1 MLQLWLE
8 FILMAI
14 FIIISGTYLSKY
26 GDIIADKSGLG
37 QAFIGGILIA
47 MATSLPE
54 LVTSVSSVIVG
65 APDIAVGNAFGS
77 NTFNLVILAFADLLQ
92 GKGPLLL
99 RVNYS
104 HLLSGLVGI
113 LLSAL
118 VVFSLILSHFMNF
131 NLSIFGVGI
140 DSIILL
146 FTYIVTVRMIYRYDK
161 KNPLDPD
168 DPVKEVDPNPDYT
181 LNKALVGFLVCAVV
195 IVFSGYRLSIT
206 ADQIS
211 MLTGIDQ
218 SFMGSIM
225 VAAATSLPE
234 LVATI
239 AAIRIGSYNM
249 AVGNVFGSNIFN
261 MTIIFFADV
270 FYTQGVLLDNV
281 RIVHILTATVG
292 IIMASIILIGLFYRS
307 RRSFM
312 WMGWDAIAAAV
323 VYFAGVYLLFQLG
336 LNVI

>member
-1 MLQLWLE
+1 MTQLWLE
-8 FILMAI
+8 FILMAL
-14 FIIISGTYLSKY
+14 FIIVSGTYLSRF

-54 LVTSVSSVIVG
+54 LVTSISSALVG

-104 HLLSGLVGI
+104 HILSGLVGV

-131 NLSIFGVGI
+131 NLNVFGVGL

-146 FTYIVTVRMIYRYDK
+146 LTYLVSVRMIYRYDQN
-161 KNPLDPD
+161 NPLDAKD
-168 DPVKEVDPNPDYT
+168 EEKENLNPEYT
-181 LNKALVGFLVCAVV
+181 LNKALLGFAACAVV
-195 IVFSGYRLSIT
+195 IVFSGYRLTLT

-211 MLTGIDQ
+211 AVTGIDQ
-218 SFMGSIM
+218 SFIGSIL

-239 AAIRIGSYNM
+239 SAIRIGAYNM

-261 MTIIFFADV
+261 MTVIFFADV
-270 FYTQGVLLDNV
+270 FYRQGVLLQDV

-292 IIMASIILIGLFYRS
+292 IVMATIILIGLFYRS

-323 VYFAGVYLLFQLG
+323 VYFLGVYLLFQLG

>member
-1 MLQLWLE
+1 MTQLWLE
-8 FILMAI
+8 FILMAL
-14 FIIISGTYLSKY
+14 FIIVSGTYLSRF

-54 LVTSVSSVIVG
+54 LVTSISSALVG

-104 HLLSGLVGI
+104 HILSGLVGV

-131 NLSIFGVGI
+131 NLNVFGVGL

-146 FTYIVTVRMIYRYDK
+146 LTYLVSVRMIYRYDQN
-161 KNPLDPD
+161 NPLDAKD
-168 DPVKEVDPNPDYT
+168 EEKENLNSEYT
-181 LNKALVGFLVCAVV
+181 LNKALLGFAACAVV
-195 IVFSGYRLSIT
+195 IVFSGYRLTLT

-211 MLTGIDQ
+211 AVTGIDQ
-218 SFMGSIM
+218 SFIGSIL

-239 AAIRIGSYNM
+239 SAIRIGAYNM

-261 MTIIFFADV
+261 MTVIFFADV
-270 FYTQGVLLDNV
+270 FYRQGVLLQDV

-292 IIMASIILIGLFYRS
+292 IVMATIILIGLFYRS

-323 VYFAGVYLLFQLG
+323 VYFLGVYLLFQLG

>member
-1 MLQLWLE
+1 MLQLWSE

-14 FIIISGTYLSKY
+14 FIIISGTYLSRF

-54 LVTSVSSVIVG
+54 LVTSISSAIVG

-77 NTFNLVILAFADLLQ
+77 NTFNLAILAFADLLQ

-104 HLLSGLVGI
+104 HILSGLVGI

-118 VVFSLILSHFMNF
+118 VVFSLILSNFMDF
-131 NLSIFGVGI
+131 SLSIFGVGV
-140 DSIILL
+140 DSILL
-146 FTYIVTVRMIYRYDK
+146 LVTYIITVRMIYRYDK

-168 DPVKEVDPNPDYT
+168 DPVKEEDPNPNYT
-181 LNKALVGFLVCAVV
+181 LKKAILGFAACAVV
-195 IVFSGYRLSIT
+195 IVFSGYNLSIT

-211 MLTGIDQ
+211 AMTGIDQ

-239 AAIRIGSYNM
+239 SAIRIGAYNM

-261 MTIIFFADV
+261 MTVIFFADV
-270 FYTQGVLLDNV
+270 FYQQGVILEDV
-281 RIVHILTATVG
+281 RIVHILTATIG
-292 IIMASIILIGLFYRS
+292 ILMATIILIGLFYRS

>member
-1 MLQLWLE
+1 MTQLWLV

-14 FIIISGTYLSKY
+14 FIIISGTYLSRF

-54 LVTSVSSVIVG
+54 LVTSVSSAIVG

-104 HLLSGLVGI
+104 HILSGLVGI

-131 NLSIFGVGI
+131 NLSIFGVGV

-146 FTYIVTVRMIYRYDK
+146 LTYIVSIRMIYRYDK
-161 KNPLDPD
+161 KNPLDPEEEK
-168 DPVKEVDPNPDYT
+168 KEDLNPDYT
-181 LNKALVGFLVCAVV
+181 LNKALLGFAACAVV
-195 IVFSGYRLSIT
+195 IVFSGYHLTIA

-211 MLTGIDQ
+211 AMTGIDQ
-218 SFMGSIM
+218 SFIGSIL

-239 AAIRIGSYNM
+239 SAIKINAYNM

-261 MTIIFFADV
+261 MTVIFFADV
-270 FYTQGVLLDNV
+270 FYRQGVLLEDAK
-281 RIVHILTATVG
+281 IVHILTATVG
-292 IIMASIILIGLFYRS
+292 IVMATIMLIGLFYRS

-312 WMGWDAIAAAV
+312 LMGWDAIAAAV
-323 VYFAGVYLLFQLG
+323 VYFVGVYLLFQLG

>member
-1 MLQLWLE
+1 LTQLWLE
-8 FILMAI
+8 FILMAL
-14 FIIISGTYLSKY
+14 FIIVSGTYLSRF

-54 LVTSVSSVIVG
+54 LVTSISSALVG
-65 APDIAVGNAFGS
+65 APDIAVGNVFGS

-104 HLLSGLVGI
+104 HILSGLVGV

-131 NLSIFGVGI
+131 NLNVFGVGL

-146 FTYIVTVRMIYRYDK
+146 LTYLVSVRMIYRYDQN
-161 KNPLDPD
+161 NPLDAKD
-168 DPVKEVDPNPDYT
+168 EEKENLNPEYT
-181 LNKALVGFLVCAVV
+181 LNKALLGFAACAVV
-195 IVFSGYRLSIT
+195 IVFSGYRLTLT

-211 MLTGIDQ
+211 AVTGIDQ
-218 SFMGSIM
+218 SFIGSIL

-239 AAIRIGSYNM
+239 SAIRIGAYNM

-261 MTIIFFADV
+261 MTVIFFADV
-270 FYTQGVLLDNV
+270 FYRQGVLLQDV

-292 IIMASIILIGLFYRS
+292 IVMATIILIGLFYRS

-323 VYFAGVYLLFQLG
+323 VYFLGVYLLFQLG

>member
-1 MLQLWLE
+1 LTQLWLE
-8 FILMAI
+8 FILMAL
-14 FIIISGTYLSKY
+14 FIIISGTYLSRF

-54 LVTSVSSVIVG
+54 LVTSISSALVG

-104 HLLSGLVGI
+104 HILSGLVGV

-131 NLSIFGVGI
+131 NLNVFGVGL

-146 FTYIVTVRMIYRYDK
+146 LTYLVSVRMIYRYDQN
-161 KNPLDPD
+161 NPLDAKD
-168 DPVKEVDPNPDYT
+168 EEKENLNPEYT
-181 LNKALVGFLVCAVV
+181 LNKALLGFAACAVV
-195 IVFSGYRLSIT
+195 IVFSGYRLTLT

-211 MLTGIDQ
+211 AVTGIDQ
-218 SFMGSIM
+218 SFIGSIL

-239 AAIRIGSYNM
+239 SAIRIGAYNM

-261 MTIIFFADV
+261 MTVIFFADV
-270 FYTQGVLLDNV
+270 FYRQGVLLQDV

-292 IIMASIILIGLFYRS
+292 IVMATIILIGLFYRS

-323 VYFAGVYLLFQLG
+323 VYFLGVYLLFQLG

>member
-1 MLQLWLE
+1 MSAASDVYKRQ
-8 FILMAI
+8 
-14 FIIISGTYLSKY
+14 
-26 GDIIADKSGLG
+26 
-37 QAFIGGILIA
+37 
-47 MATSLPE
+47 
-54 LVTSVSSVIVG
+54 
-65 APDIAVGNAFGS
+65 
-77 NTFNLVILAFADLLQ
+77 ILAFADLLQ

-104 HLLSGLVGI
+104 HILSGLVGI

-118 VVFSLILSHFMNF
+118 VVFSLILSHFMNL

-146 FTYIVTVRMIYRYDK
+146 LTYIVTVRMIYRYDK

-168 DPVKEVDPNPDYT
+168 DPVKEADPNPDYT
-181 LNKALVGFLVCAVV
+181 LSRALLWFAVCAVV

-211 MLTGIDQ
+211 TLTGIDQ

-239 AAIRIGSYNM
+239 SAVKIGAYNM

-261 MTIIFFADV
+261 MTVIFFADV
-270 FYTQGVLLDNV
+270 FYRQGVLLEDA

-292 IIMASIILIGLFYRS
+292 IVMATIMLIGLFYRS

>member
-1 MLQLWLE
+1 MTQLWLE
-8 FILMAI
+8 FILMAL
-14 FIIISGTYLSKY
+14 FIIVSGTYLSRF

-54 LVTSVSSVIVG
+54 LVTSISSALVG

-104 HLLSGLVGI
+104 HILSGLVGV

-131 NLSIFGVGI
+131 NLNVFGVGL

-146 FTYIVTVRMIYRYDK
+146 LTYLVSVRMIYRYDQN
-161 KNPLDPD
+161 NPLDAKD
-168 DPVKEVDPNPDYT
+168 EEKENLNPEYT
-181 LNKALVGFLVCAVV
+181 LNKALLGFAACAVV
-195 IVFSGYRLSIT
+195 IVLSGYRLTLT

-211 MLTGIDQ
+211 AVTGIDQ
-218 SFMGSIM
+218 SFIGSIL

-239 AAIRIGSYNM
+239 SAIRIGAYNM

-261 MTIIFFADV
+261 MTVIFFADV
-270 FYTQGVLLDNV
+270 FYRQGVLLQDV

-292 IIMASIILIGLFYRS
+292 IVMATIILIGLFYRS

-323 VYFAGVYLLFQLG
+323 VYFLGVYLLFQLG

>member
-1 MLQLWLE
+1 
-8 FILMAI
+8 MAL
-14 FIIISGTYLSKY
+14 FIIISGTYLSRF

-54 LVTSVSSVIVG
+54 LVTSISSALVG

-104 HLLSGLVGI
+104 HILSGLVGV

-131 NLSIFGVGI
+131 NLNVFGVGL

-146 FTYIVTVRMIYRYDK
+146 LTYLVSVRMIYRYDQN
-161 KNPLDPD
+161 NPLDAKD
-168 DPVKEVDPNPDYT
+168 EEKENLNPEYT
-181 LNKALVGFLVCAVV
+181 LNKALLGFAACAVV
-195 IVFSGYRLSIT
+195 IVLSGYRLTLT

-211 MLTGIDQ
+211 AVTGIDQ
-218 SFMGSIM
+218 SFIGSIL

-239 AAIRIGSYNM
+239 SAIRIGAYNM

-261 MTIIFFADV
+261 MTVIFFADV
-270 FYTQGVLLDNV
+270 FYRQGVLLQDV

-292 IIMASIILIGLFYRS
+292 IVMATIILIGLFYRS

-323 VYFAGVYLLFQLG
+323 VYFLGVYLLFQLG

>member
-1 MLQLWLE
+1 MTQLWLE
-8 FILMAI
+8 FILMAL
-14 FIIISGTYLSKY
+14 FIIISGTYLSRF

-54 LVTSVSSVIVG
+54 LVTSISSALVG

-104 HLLSGLVGI
+104 HILSGLVGV

-131 NLSIFGVGI
+131 NLNVFGVGL

-146 FTYIVTVRMIYRYDK
+146 LTYLVSVRMIYRYDQN
-161 KNPLDPD
+161 NPLDAKD
-168 DPVKEVDPNPDYT
+168 EEKENLNSEYT
-181 LNKALVGFLVCAVV
+181 LNKALLGFAACAVV
-195 IVFSGYRLSIT
+195 IVLSGYRLTLT

-211 MLTGIDQ
+211 AVTGIDQ
-218 SFMGSIM
+218 SFIGSIL

-239 AAIRIGSYNM
+239 SAIRIGAYNM

-261 MTIIFFADV
+261 MTVIFFADV
-270 FYTQGVLLDNV
+270 FYRQGVLLQDV

-292 IIMASIILIGLFYRS
+292 IVMATIILIGLFYRS

-323 VYFAGVYLLFQLG
+323 VYFLGVYLLFQLG

>member
-1 MLQLWLE
+1 
-8 FILMAI
+8 MAI
-14 FIIISGTYLSKY
+14 FIIISGSYLSSF

-54 LVTSVSSVIVG
+54 LVTSISSALVG

-77 NTFNLVILAFADLLQ
+77 NTFNLVILAFADLIQ

-99 RVNYS
+99 QVNYS
-104 HLLSGLVGI
+104 HLLSGLVGV
-113 LLSAL
+113 LLSSL

-131 NLSIFGVGI
+131 NLSVFGVGI

-146 FTYIVTVRMIYRYDK
+146 LTYLISVRMIYRYDRNNKLDAADK
-161 KNPLDPD
+161 K
-168 DPVKEVDPNPDYT
+168 KEEDPNPKYT
-181 LNKALVGFLVCAVV
+181 LNQALLGFAACAVV
-195 IVFSGYRLSIT
+195 IVFSGYRLTLT

-211 MLTGIDQ
+211 AVTGIDQ
-218 SFMGSIM
+218 SFIGSIL

-239 AAIRIGSYNM
+239 SAIRIGAYNM

-261 MTIIFFADV
+261 MTVIFFADV
-270 FYTQGVLLDNV
+270 FYRQGVLLEDAK
-281 RIVHILTATVG
+281 IVHILTATVG
-292 IIMASIILIGLFYRS
+292 IVMATIILIGLFYRS
-307 RRSFM
+307 RRSFLM
-312 WMGWDAIAAAV
+312 MGWDAIAAAV
-323 VYFAGVYLLFQLG
+323 VYFVGVYLLFQLG

>member
-1 MLQLWLE
+1 MTQLWLE
-8 FILMAI
+8 FILMAL
-14 FIIISGTYLSKY
+14 FIIVSGTYLSRF

-54 LVTSVSSVIVG
+54 LVTSISSALVG

-104 HLLSGLVGI
+104 HILSGLVGV

-131 NLSIFGVGI
+131 NLNVFGVGL

-146 FTYIVTVRMIYRYDK
+146 LTYLVSVRMIYRYDQN
-161 KNPLDPD
+161 NPLDAKD
-168 DPVKEVDPNPDYT
+168 EEKENLNSEYT
-181 LNKALVGFLVCAVV
+181 LNKALLGFAACAVV
-195 IVFSGYRLSIT
+195 IVLSGYRLTLT

-211 MLTGIDQ
+211 AVTGIDQ
-218 SFMGSIM
+218 SFIGSIL

-239 AAIRIGSYNM
+239 SAIRIGAYNM

-261 MTIIFFADV
+261 MTVIFFADV
-270 FYTQGVLLDNV
+270 FYRQGVLLQDV

-292 IIMASIILIGLFYRS
+292 IVMATIILIGLFYRS

-323 VYFAGVYLLFQLG
+323 VYFLGVYLLFQLG

>member
-1 MLQLWLE
+1 MTQLWLE
-8 FILMAI
+8 FILMAL
-14 FIIISGTYLSKY
+14 FIIISGTYLSRF

-54 LVTSVSSVIVG
+54 LVTSISSALVG

-104 HLLSGLVGI
+104 HILSGLVGV

-131 NLSIFGVGI
+131 NLNVFGVGL

-146 FTYIVTVRMIYRYDK
+146 LTYLVSVRMIYRYDQN
-161 KNPLDPD
+161 NPLDAKD
-168 DPVKEVDPNPDYT
+168 EEKENLNSEYT
-181 LNKALVGFLVCAVV
+181 LNKALLGFAACAVV
-195 IVFSGYRLSIT
+195 IVFSGYRLTLT

-211 MLTGIDQ
+211 AVTGIDQ
-218 SFMGSIM
+218 SFIGSIL

-239 AAIRIGSYNM
+239 SAIRIGAYNM

-261 MTIIFFADV
+261 MTVIFFADV
-270 FYTQGVLLDNV
+270 FYRQGVLLQDV

-292 IIMASIILIGLFYRS
+292 IVMATIILIGLFYRS

-323 VYFAGVYLLFQLG
+323 VYFLGVYLLFQLG

>member
-1 MLQLWLE
+1 MTQLWSV
-8 FILMAI
+8 FILMAV
-14 FIIISGTYLSKY
+14 FIIISGTYLSRF
-26 GDIIADKSGLG
+26 GDVIADKSGLG

-54 LVTSVSSVIVG
+54 LVTSISSALVG

-104 HLLSGLVGI
+104 HILSGLVGI

-118 VVFSLILSHFMNF
+118 VIFSLILSHFMNF
-131 NLSIFGVGI
+131 NLSVFGVGI
-140 DSIILL
+140 DSIILMI
-146 FTYIVTVRMIYRYDK
+146 TYIVSVRMIFRYDK
-161 KNPLDPD
+161 RNPLDPD
-168 DPVKEVDPNPDYT
+168 DPVKEDDPNSNYT
-181 LNKALVGFLVCAVV
+181 LNRALLGFAACAVI
-195 IVFSGYRLSIT
+195 IVFSGYHLTIT

-211 MLTGIDQ
+211 VVTGIDQ
-218 SFMGSIM
+218 SFIGTVL

-239 AAIRIGSYNM
+239 SAIKIGAYNM

-261 MTIIFFADV
+261 MTVIFFADV
-270 FYTQGVLLDNV
+270 FYRQGVLLEDA

-292 IIMASIILIGLFYRS
+292 IVMATIILIGLFYRS

-312 WMGWDAIAAAV
+312 LMGWDAIAAVV
-323 VYFAGVYLLFQLG
+323 VYFVGIYLLFQLG

>member
-1 MLQLWLE
+1 
-8 FILMAI
+8 MAL
-14 FIIISGTYLSKY
+14 FIIISGTYLSRF

-54 LVTSVSSVIVG
+54 LVTSISSALVG

-104 HLLSGLVGI
+104 HILSGLVGV

-131 NLSIFGVGI
+131 NLNVFGVGL

-146 FTYIVTVRMIYRYDK
+146 LTYLVSVRMIYRYDQN
-161 KNPLDPD
+161 NPLDAKD
-168 DPVKEVDPNPDYT
+168 EEKENLNSEYT
-181 LNKALVGFLVCAVV
+181 LNKALLGFAACAVV
-195 IVFSGYRLSIT
+195 IVFSGYRLTLT

-211 MLTGIDQ
+211 AVTGIDQ
-218 SFMGSIM
+218 SFIGSIL

-239 AAIRIGSYNM
+239 SAIRIGAYNM

-261 MTIIFFADV
+261 MTVIFFADV
-270 FYTQGVLLDNV
+270 FYRQGVLLQDV

-292 IIMASIILIGLFYRS
+292 IVMATIILIGLFYRS

-323 VYFAGVYLLFQLG
+323 VYFLGVYLLFQLG

>member
-1 MLQLWLE
+1 MTQLWLE
-8 FILMAI
+8 FIVMAL
-14 FIIISGTYLSKY
+14 FIIISGTYLSRF

-54 LVTSVSSVIVG
+54 LVTSVSSAVVG

-104 HLLSGLVGI
+104 HILSGLVGI

-131 NLSIFGVGI
+131 NLSIFGIGV

-146 FTYIVTVRMIYRYDK
+146 FTYIVSVRMIYRYDK
-161 KNPLDPD
+161 KNPLDPEEE
-168 DPVKEVDPNPDYT
+168 KEEDPNPDYT
-181 LNKALVGFLVCAVV
+181 LNKALLGFAVCAVV
-195 IVFSGYRLSIT
+195 IVFSGYRLTLT

-211 MLTGIDQ
+211 AVTGIDQ
-218 SFMGSIM
+218 SFIGSIM

-239 AAIRIGSYNM
+239 SAVKINAYNM

-261 MTIIFFADV
+261 MTVIFFADL
-270 FYTQGVLLDNV
+270 FYRQGVLLEAAK
-281 RIVHILTATVG
+281 IVHILTATIG
-292 IIMASIILIGLFYRS
+292 ILMATIILIGLFYRS

-323 VYFAGVYLLFQLG
+323 VYFVGVYLLFQLG

>member
-1 MLQLWLE
+1 LTQLWLE
-8 FILMAI
+8 FILMAL
-14 FIIISGTYLSKY
+14 FIIVSGTYLSRF

-54 LVTSVSSVIVG
+54 LVTSISSALVG

-104 HLLSGLVGI
+104 HILSGLVGV

-131 NLSIFGVGI
+131 NLNVFGVGL

-146 FTYIVTVRMIYRYDK
+146 LTYLVSVRMIYRYDQN
-161 KNPLDPD
+161 NPLDAKD
-168 DPVKEVDPNPDYT
+168 EEKENLNSEYT
-181 LNKALVGFLVCAVV
+181 LNKALLGFAACAVV
-195 IVFSGYRLSIT
+195 IVFSGYRLTLT

-211 MLTGIDQ
+211 AVTGIDQ
-218 SFMGSIM
+218 SFIGSIL

-239 AAIRIGSYNM
+239 SAIRIGAYNM

-261 MTIIFFADV
+261 MTVIFFADV
-270 FYTQGVLLDNV
+270 FYRQGVLLQDV

-292 IIMASIILIGLFYRS
+292 IVMATIILIGLFYRS

-323 VYFAGVYLLFQLG
+323 VYFLGVYLLFQLG

>member
-1 MLQLWLE
+1 
-8 FILMAI
+8 
-14 FIIISGTYLSKY
+14 
-26 GDIIADKSGLG
+26 
-37 QAFIGGILIA
+37 

-54 LVTSVSSVIVG
+54 LVTSISSALVG

-104 HLLSGLVGI
+104 HILSGLVGV

-131 NLSIFGVGI
+131 NLSIFGVGV
-140 DSIILL
+140 DSITLL
-146 FTYIVTVRMIYRYDK
+146 ITYIISVRMIYRYDQ

-168 DPVKEVDPNPDYT
+168 DPVKEDPNPDYT
-181 LNKALVGFLVCAVV
+181 LNKALMGFAICAVV
-195 IVFSGYRLSIT
+195 IVFSGYRLTIT

-211 MLTGIDQ
+211 TLTGIDQ
-218 SFMGSIM
+218 SFIGSIM

-239 AAIRIGSYNM
+239 SAIKIGAYNM

-261 MTIIFFADV
+261 MTVIFFADL
-270 FYTQGVLLDNV
+270 FYRQGVLLQDAK
-281 RIVHILTATVG
+281 IVHILTATVG
-292 IIMASIILIGLFYRS
+292 IVMATIILIGLFYRS

-312 WMGWDAIAAAV
+312 WMGWDAIAAAA

>member
-1 MLQLWLE
+1 MTQLWLE

-14 FIIISGTYLSKY
+14 FIIISGSYLSSF

-54 LVTSVSSVIVG
+54 LVTSISSALVG

-77 NTFNLVILAFADLLQ
+77 NTFNLVILAFADLIQ

-99 RVNYS
+99 QVNYS
-104 HLLSGLVGI
+104 HLLSGLVGV
-113 LLSAL
+113 LLSSL

-131 NLSIFGVGI
+131 NLSVFGVGI

-146 FTYIVTVRMIYRYDK
+146 LTYLISVRMIYRYDRNNKLDAADK
-161 KNPLDPD
+161 K
-168 DPVKEVDPNPDYT
+168 KEEDPNPNYT
-181 LNKALVGFLVCAVV
+181 LNKALLGFAACAVV
-195 IVFSGYRLSIT
+195 IVFSGYRLTLI

-211 MLTGIDQ
+211 VVTGIDQ
-218 SFMGSIM
+218 SFIGTIL

-239 AAIRIGSYNM
+239 SAIRIGAYNM

-261 MTIIFFADV
+261 MTVIFFADV
-270 FYTQGVLLDNV
+270 FYRQGVLLEDAK
-281 RIVHILTATVG
+281 IVHILTATVG
-292 IIMASIILIGLFYRS
+292 IVMATIILIGLFYRS

>member
-1 MLQLWLE
+1 MTQLWFN
-8 FILMAI
+8 FIFMALL
-14 FIIISGTYLSKY
+14 IIISGTYLSRF

-54 LVTSVSSVIVG
+54 LVTSVSSAFVG

-77 NTFNLVILAFADLLQ
+77 NTFNLLILAFADLLQ

-99 RVNYS
+99 QVNYS
-104 HLLSGLVGI
+104 HLLSGLVGV

-131 NLSIFGVGI
+131 NLSILGIGV
-140 DSIILL
+140 DSIVLL
-146 FTYIVTVRMIYRYDK
+146 FTYVVGVWMIYHYDK
-161 KNPLDPD
+161 KNPLDP
-168 DPVKEVDPNPDYT
+168 KEEKKEDSNPNYT
-181 LNKALVGFLVCAVV
+181 LNKALLGFAVCAAV
-195 IVFSGYRLSIT
+195 IVFSGYQLTIT

-211 MLTGIDQ
+211 AVTGIDQ
-218 SFMGSIM
+218 SFIGSIL

-239 AAIRIGSYNM
+239 SAVKINAYNM

-261 MTIIFFADV
+261 MTVIFFADL
-270 FYTQGVLLDNV
+270 FYRQGVILEDV
-281 RIVHILTATVG
+281 RIVHILTATIG
-292 IIMASIILIGLFYRS
+292 IVMATIILIGLFYRS
-307 RRSFM
+307 QRSFV
-312 WMGWDAIAAAV
+312 WMGWDSIAATAV
-323 VYFAGVYLLFQLG
+323 YLIGVYLLFQLG

>member
-1 MLQLWLE
+1 LTQLWLE
-8 FILMAI
+8 FILMAL
-14 FIIISGTYLSKY
+14 FIIISGTYLSRF

-54 LVTSVSSVIVG
+54 LVTSISSALVG

-104 HLLSGLVGI
+104 HILSGLVGV

-131 NLSIFGVGI
+131 NLNVFGVGL

-146 FTYIVTVRMIYRYDK
+146 LTYLVSVRMIYRYDQN
-161 KNPLDPD
+161 NPLDAKD
-168 DPVKEVDPNPDYT
+168 EEKENLNPEYT
-181 LNKALVGFLVCAVV
+181 LNKALLGFAACAVV
-195 IVFSGYRLSIT
+195 IVLSGYRLTLT

-211 MLTGIDQ
+211 AVTGIDQ
-218 SFMGSIM
+218 SFIGSIL

-239 AAIRIGSYNM
+239 SAIRIGAYNM

-261 MTIIFFADV
+261 MTVIFFADV
-270 FYTQGVLLDNV
+270 FYRQGVLLQDV

-292 IIMASIILIGLFYRS
+292 IVMATIILIGLFYRS

-323 VYFAGVYLLFQLG
+323 VYFLGVYLLFQLG

>member
-1 MLQLWLE
+1 
-8 FILMAI
+8 MAL
-14 FIIISGTYLSKY
+14 FIIVSGTYLSRF

-54 LVTSVSSVIVG
+54 LVTSISSALVG

-104 HLLSGLVGI
+104 HILSGLVGV

-131 NLSIFGVGI
+131 NLNVFGVGL

-146 FTYIVTVRMIYRYDK
+146 LTYLVSVRMIYRYDQN
-161 KNPLDPD
+161 NPLDAKD
-168 DPVKEVDPNPDYT
+168 EEKENLNPEYT
-181 LNKALVGFLVCAVV
+181 LNKALLGFAACAVV
-195 IVFSGYRLSIT
+195 IVFSGYRLTLT

-211 MLTGIDQ
+211 AVTGIDQ
-218 SFMGSIM
+218 SFIGSIL

-239 AAIRIGSYNM
+239 SAIRIGAYNM

-261 MTIIFFADV
+261 MTVIFFADV
-270 FYTQGVLLDNV
+270 FYRQGVLLQDV

-292 IIMASIILIGLFYRS
+292 IVMATIILIGLFYRS

-323 VYFAGVYLLFQLG
+323 VYFLGVYLLFQLG

>member
-1 MLQLWLE
+1 
-8 FILMAI
+8 MAL
-14 FIIISGTYLSKY
+14 FIIISGTYLSRF

-54 LVTSVSSVIVG
+54 LVTSISSALVG

-104 HLLSGLVGI
+104 HILSGLVGV

-131 NLSIFGVGI
+131 NLNVFGVGL

-146 FTYIVTVRMIYRYDK
+146 LTYLVSVRMIYRYDQN
-161 KNPLDPD
+161 NPLDAKD
-168 DPVKEVDPNPDYT
+168 EEKENLNPEYT
-181 LNKALVGFLVCAVV
+181 LNKALLGFAACAVV
-195 IVFSGYRLSIT
+195 IVFSGYRLTLT

-211 MLTGIDQ
+211 AVTGIDQ
-218 SFMGSIM
+218 SFIGSIL

-239 AAIRIGSYNM
+239 SAIRIGAYNM

-261 MTIIFFADV
+261 MTVIFFADV
-270 FYTQGVLLDNV
+270 FYRQGVLLQDV

-292 IIMASIILIGLFYRS
+292 IVMATIILIGLFYRS

-323 VYFAGVYLLFQLG
+323 VYFLGVYLLFQLG

>member
-1 MLQLWLE
+1 LTQLWLE
-8 FILMAI
+8 FILMAL
-14 FIIISGTYLSKY
+14 FIIVSGTYLSRF

-54 LVTSVSSVIVG
+54 LVTSISSALVG

-104 HLLSGLVGI
+104 HILSGLVGV

-131 NLSIFGVGI
+131 NLNVFGVGL

-146 FTYIVTVRMIYRYDK
+146 LTYLVSVRMIYRYDQN
-161 KNPLDPD
+161 NPLDAKD
-168 DPVKEVDPNPDYT
+168 EEKENLNPEYT
-181 LNKALVGFLVCAVV
+181 LNKALLGFAACAVV
-195 IVFSGYRLSIT
+195 IVFSGYRLTLT

-211 MLTGIDQ
+211 AVTGIDQ
-218 SFMGSIM
+218 SFIGSIL

-239 AAIRIGSYNM
+239 SAIRIGAYNM

-261 MTIIFFADV
+261 MTVIFFADV
-270 FYTQGVLLDNV
+270 FYRQGVLLQDV

-292 IIMASIILIGLFYRS
+292 IVMATIILIGLFYRS

-323 VYFAGVYLLFQLG
+323 VYFLGVYLLFQLG

>member
-1 MLQLWLE
+1 MTQLWLE
-8 FILMAI
+8 FILMAL
-14 FIIISGTYLSKY
+14 FIIISGTYLSRF

-54 LVTSVSSVIVG
+54 LVTSISSALVG

-104 HLLSGLVGI
+104 HILSGLVGV

-131 NLSIFGVGI
+131 NLNVFGVGL

-146 FTYIVTVRMIYRYDK
+146 LTYLVSVRMIYRYDQN
-161 KNPLDPD
+161 NPLDAKD
-168 DPVKEVDPNPDYT
+168 EEKENLNPEYT
-181 LNKALVGFLVCAVV
+181 LNKALLGFAACAVV
-195 IVFSGYRLSIT
+195 IVFSGYRLTLT

-211 MLTGIDQ
+211 AVTGIDQ
-218 SFMGSIM
+218 SFIGSIL

-239 AAIRIGSYNM
+239 SAIRIGAYNM

-261 MTIIFFADV
+261 MTVIFFADV
-270 FYTQGVLLDNV
+270 FYRQGVLLQDV

-292 IIMASIILIGLFYRS
+292 IVMATIILIGLFYRS

-323 VYFAGVYLLFQLG
+323 VYFLGVYLLFQLG

>member
-1 MLQLWLE
+1 
-8 FILMAI
+8 MAL
-14 FIIISGTYLSKY
+14 FIIVSGTYLSRF

-54 LVTSVSSVIVG
+54 LVTSISSALVG

-104 HLLSGLVGI
+104 HILSGLVGV

-131 NLSIFGVGI
+131 NLNVFGVGL

-146 FTYIVTVRMIYRYDK
+146 LTYLVSVRMIYRYDQN
-161 KNPLDPD
+161 NPLDAKD
-168 DPVKEVDPNPDYT
+168 EEKENLNSEYT
-181 LNKALVGFLVCAVV
+181 LNKALLGFAACAVV
-195 IVFSGYRLSIT
+195 IVFSGYRLTLT

-211 MLTGIDQ
+211 AVTGIDQ
-218 SFMGSIM
+218 SFIGSIL

-239 AAIRIGSYNM
+239 SAIRIGAYNM

-261 MTIIFFADV
+261 MTVIFFADV
-270 FYTQGVLLDNV
+270 FYRQGVLLQDV

-292 IIMASIILIGLFYRS
+292 IVMATIILIGLFYRS

-323 VYFAGVYLLFQLG
+323 VYFLGVYLLFQLG

>member
-1 MLQLWLE
+1 MKQLFLE

-14 FIIISGTYLSKY
+14 FIIISGTYLSKF

-54 LVTSVSSVIVG
+54 LVTSISSALVG
-65 APDIAVGNAFGS
+65 APDIAVGNAFDS

-104 HLLSGLVGI
+104 HILSGLVGV

-131 NLSIFGVGI
+131 NLSIFGVGV
-140 DSIILL
+140 DSITLL
-146 FTYIVTVRMIYRYDK
+146 ITYIISVRMIYRYDQ

-168 DPVKEVDPNPDYT
+168 DPVKEDPNPDYT
-181 LNKALVGFLVCAVV
+181 LNKALMGFAICAVV
-195 IVFSGYRLSIT
+195 IVFSGYRLTIT

-211 MLTGIDQ
+211 TLTGIDQ
-218 SFMGSIM
+218 SFIGSIM

-239 AAIRIGSYNM
+239 SAIKIGAYNM

-261 MTIIFFADV
+261 MTVIFFADL
-270 FYTQGVLLDNV
+270 FYRQGVLLQDAK
-281 RIVHILTATVG
+281 IVHILTATVG
-292 IIMASIILIGLFYRS
+292 IVMATIILIGLFYRS

-312 WMGWDAIAAAV
+312 WMGWDAIAAAA

>member
-1 MLQLWLE
+1 MKQLFFE

-14 FIIISGTYLSKY
+14 FIIISGTYLSKF

-54 LVTSVSSVIVG
+54 LVTSISSALVG

-104 HLLSGLVGI
+104 HLLSGLVGV

-131 NLSIFGVGI
+131 NLSIFGVGV
-140 DSIILL
+140 DSITLL
-146 FTYIVTVRMIYRYDK
+146 ITYIISVRMIYRYDQ

-168 DPVKEVDPNPDYT
+168 DPVKEDSNPDYT
-181 LNKALVGFLVCAVV
+181 LNKALMGFAACAVV
-195 IVFSGYRLSIT
+195 IVFSGYRLTIT

-218 SFMGSIM
+218 SFIGSVM

-239 AAIRIGSYNM
+239 SAVKIGAYNM

-261 MTIIFFADV
+261 MTVIFFADI
-270 FYTQGVLLDNV
+270 FYRQGVLLQDAK
-281 RIVHILTATVG
+281 IVHILTATVG
-292 IIMASIILIGLFYRS
+292 IVMATIILIGLFYRS

-312 WMGWDAIAAAV
+312 WMGWDAIAAAA

>member
-1 MLQLWLE
+1 MTQLWLE

-14 FIIISGTYLSKY
+14 FIIISGIYLSSF
-26 GDIIADKSGLG
+26 GDVIADKSGLG

-54 LVTSVSSVIVG
+54 LVTSISSALVG

-77 NTFNLVILAFADLLQ
+77 NTFNLVILAFADLIQ

-99 RVNYS
+99 QVNYS
-104 HLLSGLVGI
+104 HILSGLVGI

-131 NLSIFGVGI
+131 NLSLFGVGI

-146 FTYIVTVRMIYRYDK
+146 LTYIISVRMIYRYDK
-161 KNPLDPD
+161 NNPLDAE
-168 DPVKEVDPNPDYT
+168 DPVKEEDSNSGYT
-181 LNKALVGFLVCAVV
+181 LNKALLGFAACAVV
-195 IVFSGYRLSIT
+195 IVFSGYRLTLT

-211 MLTGIDQ
+211 VATGIDQ
-218 SFMGSIM
+218 SFIGSVL

-239 AAIRIGSYNM
+239 SAIRIGAYNM

-261 MTIIFFADV
+261 MTVIFFADV
-270 FYTQGVLLDNV
+270 FYRQGVLLQDAK
-281 RIVHILTATVG
+281 IVHILTATVG
-292 IIMASIILIGLFYRS
+292 IVMATIILIGLFYRS

-312 WMGWDAIAAAV
+312 LMGWDAIAAAI
-323 VYFAGVYLLFQLG
+323 VYFAGIYLLFQLG

>member
-1 MLQLWLE
+1 
-8 FILMAI
+8 MAI
-14 FIIISGTYLSKY
+14 FIIISGSYLSSF

-54 LVTSVSSVIVG
+54 LVTSISSALVG

-77 NTFNLVILAFADLLQ
+77 NTFNLVILAFADLIQ

-99 RVNYS
+99 QVNYS
-104 HLLSGLVGI
+104 HILSGLVGV

-131 NLSIFGVGI
+131 NLSVFGVGL

-146 FTYIVTVRMIYRYDK
+146 LTYLISVRMIYRYDK
-161 KNPLDPD
+161 NNPLDAE
-168 DPVKEVDPNPDYT
+168 DPVKEDSNSDHT
-181 LNKALVGFLVCAVV
+181 LNKALLGFAVCAVV
-195 IVFSGYRLSIT
+195 IVFSGYRLTLT

-211 MLTGIDQ
+211 VVTGIDQ
-218 SFMGSIM
+218 SFIGSIL

-239 AAIRIGSYNM
+239 SAIRIGAYNM

-261 MTIIFFADV
+261 MTVIFFADV
-270 FYTQGVLLDNV
+270 FYRQGILLEDAKV
-281 RIVHILTATVG
+281 VHILTATVG
-292 IIMASIILIGLFYRS
+292 IVMATIILIGLFYRS

-312 WMGWDAIAAAV
+312 MMGWDAIAAAV

>member
-1 MLQLWLE
+1 MTQLWLE
-8 FILMAI
+8 FLVMAL
-14 FIIISGTYLSKY
+14 FIIISGTYLSRF

-54 LVTSVSSVIVG
+54 LVTSVSSALVG

-104 HLLSGLVGI
+104 HILSGLVGI

-131 NLSIFGVGI
+131 NLSIFGIGV

-146 FTYIVTVRMIYRYDK
+146 LTYIVSVRMIYRYDK
-161 KNPLDPD
+161 KNPLDPEEE
-168 DPVKEVDPNPDYT
+168 KEEDPNPDYT
-181 LNKALVGFLVCAVV
+181 LNKALLGFAVCAVV
-195 IVFSGYRLSIT
+195 IVFSGYRLTLT

-211 MLTGIDQ
+211 AVTGIDQ
-218 SFMGSIM
+218 SFIGSIM

-239 AAIRIGSYNM
+239 SAVKINAYNM

-261 MTIIFFADV
+261 MTVIFFADL
-270 FYTQGVLLDNV
+270 FYRQGVLLEAAK
-281 RIVHILTATVG
+281 IVHILTATIG
-292 IIMASIILIGLFYRS
+292 ILMATIILIGLFYRS

-312 WMGWDAIAAAV
+312 WMGWDAIAATV
-323 VYFAGVYLLFQLG
+323 VYFVGVYLLFQLG

>member
-1 MLQLWLE
+1 
-8 FILMAI
+8 MAI
-14 FIIISGTYLSKY
+14 FIIISGSYLSSF
-26 GDIIADKSGLG
+26 GDVIADKSGLG

-47 MATSLPE
+47 IATSLPE
-54 LVTSVSSVIVG
+54 LVTSISSALVG

-77 NTFNLVILAFADLLQ
+77 NTFNLVILAFADLIQ

-99 RVNYS
+99 QVNYS
-104 HLLSGLVGI
+104 HILSGLVGI

-118 VVFSLILSHFMNF
+118 VVFSLVLSHFMDF
-131 NLSIFGVGI
+131 NLSVFGIGI

-146 FTYIVTVRMIYRYDK
+146 LTYLISVRMIYRYDK
-161 KNPLDPD
+161 NNPLDAE
-168 DPVKEVDPNPDYT
+168 DPVKEEGSKSAYT
-181 LNKALVGFLVCAVV
+181 LNKALLGFAACALV
-195 IVFSGYRLSIT
+195 IVFSGYRLTLT

-211 MLTGIDQ
+211 VVTGIDQ
-218 SFMGSIM
+218 SFIGSVL

-239 AAIRIGSYNM
+239 SAIRIGAYNM

-261 MTIIFFADV
+261 MTVIFFADV
-270 FYTQGVLLDNV
+270 FYRQGVLLQDAK
-281 RIVHILTATVG
+281 IVHILTATVG
-292 IIMASIILIGLFYRS
+292 IVMATIILIGLFYRS

-312 WMGWDAIAAAV
+312 LMGWDAIAAAV
-323 VYFAGVYLLFQLG
+323 VYFVGIYLLFQLG

>member
-1 MLQLWLE
+1 LTQLWLE
-8 FILMAI
+8 FILMAL
-14 FIIISGTYLSKY
+14 FIIISGTYLSRF

-54 LVTSVSSVIVG
+54 LVTSISSALVG
-65 APDIAVGNAFGS
+65 APDIAVGNVFGS

-104 HLLSGLVGI
+104 HILSGLVGV

-131 NLSIFGVGI
+131 NLNVFGVGL

-146 FTYIVTVRMIYRYDK
+146 LTYLVSVRMIYRYDQN
-161 KNPLDPD
+161 NPLDAKD
-168 DPVKEVDPNPDYT
+168 EEKENLNSEYT
-181 LNKALVGFLVCAVV
+181 LNKALLGFAACAVV
-195 IVFSGYRLSIT
+195 IVFSGYRLTLT

-211 MLTGIDQ
+211 AVTGIDQ
-218 SFMGSIM
+218 SFIGSIL

-239 AAIRIGSYNM
+239 SAIRIGAYNM

-261 MTIIFFADV
+261 MTVIFFADV
-270 FYTQGVLLDNV
+270 FYRQGVLLQDV

-292 IIMASIILIGLFYRS
+292 IVMATIILIGLFYRS

-323 VYFAGVYLLFQLG
+323 VYFLGVYLLFQLG